1 MNHRH
6 QNYPSLSL
14 VQDLLSFLQLP
25 EELLPSSIL
34 RLQRPQLEVHLLVLR
49 VQPQTRSPPRL
60 RFDPSPSFRSILLLE
75 IAHRQ
80 LLRPVAI
87 QYHFSAGWPWPVQV
101 TFRPKEI
108 HLVKELE
115 REFSLAGVYL
125 VVVSSS
131 FVPL

>member
-6 QNYPSLSL
+6 QNYPSLST
-14 VQDLLSFLQLP
+14 VRALLSFLQLP
-25 EELLPSSIL
+25 AELFPSSIL
-34 RLQRPQLEVHLLVLR
+34 RLQRPQLEVHLLVLQ
-49 VQPQTRSPPRL
+49 VQPQTRSLPRL

-75 IAHRQ
+75 IVHRQ

-87 QYHFSAGWPWPVQV
+87 QYHFSVSWLWPVRV

-125 VVVSSS
+125 VVVSYS

>member
-6 QNYPSLSL
+6 QNYPSLST
-14 VQDLLSFLQLP
+14 VRALLSFLQLP
-25 EELLPSSIL
+25 AELFPSSIL
-34 RLQRPQLEVHLLVLR
+34 RLQRPQLEVHLLVLQ
-49 VQPQTRSPPRL
+49 VQPQTRSLPRL

-75 IAHRQ
+75 IVHRQ

-87 QYHFSAGWPWPVQV
+87 QYHFSVSWLWPVRV

-115 REFSLAGVYL
+115 REFCLAGVYL
-125 VVVSSS
+125 VVVSYS

>member
-6 QNYPSLSL
+6 QNYPSLSSARA
-14 VQDLLSFLQLP
+14 LLSFLQLP

-34 RLQRPQLEVHLLVLR
+34 RLQRPQLEVHLLVLQ
-49 VQPQTRSPPRL
+49 VQPQTRSLPRL

-75 IAHRQ
+75 IVHRR
-80 LLRPVAI
+80 LLRLVAI
-87 QYHFSAGWPWPVQV
+87 QYHFSSGWPWPAQV
-101 TFRPKEI
+101 TSQPKER

-115 REFSLAGVYL
+115 QEFCLVRVYL